1 MNVVSKMYQLIGHTP
16 MVQLPTP
23 ASSARVF
30 LKLEWFNPGGSVKD
44 RTALNMIQD
53 AMAKGL
59 LKPGDTIVEPTSG
72 NTGIGI
78 ALIAPQFGFH
88 SVIIMPDSVP
98 AEKIQLLK
106 AYGSK
111 VILTPKEQS
120 IQGSIDLADRLVQE
134 NGYIKLSQFDNPANS
149 MAHYLTTAVE
159 IAEQVPDVTHFVVT
173 TGTGGTA
180 MGIGRRLKELKGIRL
195 IGVEPKNS
203 AVIQGQP
210 AGMHKIQGTGPGFV
224 PGIVD
229 KTLFDEL
236 RTITDDQ
243 AIQMARSLAKEQGIL
258 GGFSTGSNVF
268 IALELANEL
277 GPSATI
283 VTLSPSNG
291 ERYLSSGLFEE
302 KK

>member
-1 MNVVSKMYQLIGHTP
+1 MHQLIGRTP

-23 ASSARVF
+23 PSSARVF

-59 LKPGDTIVEPTSG
+59 LKQGDTIVEPTSG

-78 ALIAPQFGFH
+78 ALIAPQFGLH

-98 AEKIQLLK
+98 EEKIQLLK
-106 AYGSK
+106 AYGVQ
-111 VILTPKEQS
+111 VILTPKEQG
-120 IQGSIDLADRLVQE
+120 IQGSIDKADQLVKE
-134 NGYIKLSQFDNPANS
+134 LGYVKLSQFDNPANS

-159 IAEQVPDVTHFVVT
+159 IAEQIPDVTHFVVT

-180 MGIGRRLKELKGIRL
+180 MGIGRRLKELKNIQL

-203 AVIQGQP
+203 AVIQGNP
-210 AGMHKIQGTGPGFV
+210 PGTHKIQGTGPGFI

-229 KTLFDEL
+229 KQLFDEL
-236 RTITDDQ
+236 RVISDED
-243 AIQMARSLAKEQGIL
+243 AIQTARSLAKEQGIL
-258 GGFSTGSNVF
+258 GGFSTGANVF
-268 IALELANEL
+268 TALKLAKEL

-291 ERYLSSGLFEE
+291 ERYLSTGLYE
-302 KK
+302 

>member
-1 MNVVSKMYQLIGHTP
+1 MHQLIGRTP

-23 ASSARVF
+23 PSSARVF

-59 LKPGDTIVEPTSG
+59 LKQGDTIVEPTSG

-78 ALIAPQFGFH
+78 ALIAPQFGLH

-98 AEKIQLLK
+98 EEKIQLLK
-106 AYGSK
+106 AYGVQ
-111 VILTPKEQS
+111 VILTPKEQG
-120 IQGSIDLADRLVQE
+120 IQGSIDKADLLVKE
-134 NGYIKLSQFDNPANS
+134 LGYVKLSQFDNPANS

-159 IAEQVPDVTHFVVT
+159 IAEQIPDVTHFVVT

-180 MGIGRRLKELKGIRL
+180 MGIGRRLKELKNIQL

-203 AVIQGQP
+203 AVIQGNP
-210 AGMHKIQGTGPGFV
+210 PGTHKIQGTGPGFI

-229 KTLFDEL
+229 KQLFDEL
-236 RTITDDQ
+236 RVISDED
-243 AIQMARSLAKEQGIL
+243 AIQTARSLAKEQGIL
-258 GGFSTGSNVF
+258 GGFSTGANVF
-268 IALELANEL
+268 TALKLAKEL

-291 ERYLSSGLFEE
+291 ERYLSTGLYE
-302 KK
+302 

>member
-1 MNVVSKMYQLIGHTP
+1 MNVVSQMYQLIGQTP

-23 ASSARVF
+23 PSSARVF

-53 AMAKGL
+53 AMARGV
-59 LKPGDTIVEPTSG
+59 LKTGDTIVEPTSG

-78 ALIAPQFGFH
+78 ALIAPQFGLQ

-98 AEKIQLLK
+98 AEKVQLLR
-106 AYGSK
+106 AYGAQ

-120 IQGSIDLADRLVQE
+120 IQGSIDRADQLVKE
-134 NGYIKLSQFDNPANS
+134 RGYVKLSQFDNPANS

-159 IAEQVPDVTHFVVT
+159 IAEQVPDITHFVVT

-180 MGIGRRLKELKGIRL
+180 MGIGRRLKELKGIKL

-203 AVIQGQP
+203 AVIQGNP
-210 AGMHKIQGTGPGFV
+210 PGMHKIQGTGPGFV

-229 KTLFDEL
+229 KQLFDEL
-236 RTITDDQ
+236 RVITDDQ
-243 AIQMARSLAKEQGIL
+243 AIQMARSLARDQGIL
-258 GGFSTGSNVF
+258 GGFSTGSNVYS
-268 IALELANEL
+268 ALELAKEL

-291 ERYLSSGLFEE
+291 ERYLSTGLFE
-302 KK
+302 

>member
-1 MNVVSKMYQLIGHTP
+1 MHQLIGRTP

-23 ASSARVF
+23 PSSARVF

-59 LKPGDTIVEPTSG
+59 LKQGDTIVEPTSG

-78 ALIAPQFGFH
+78 ALIAPQFGLH

-98 AEKIQLLK
+98 EEKIQLLK
-106 AYGSK
+106 AYGVQ
-111 VILTPKEQS
+111 VILTPKEQG
-120 IQGSIDLADRLVQE
+120 IQSSIDKADQLVKE
-134 NGYIKLSQFDNPANS
+134 LGYVKLSQFDNPANS

-159 IAEQVPDVTHFVVT
+159 IAEQIPDVTHFVVT

-180 MGIGRRLKELKGIRL
+180 MGIGRRLKELKNIQL

-203 AVIQGQP
+203 AVIQGNP
-210 AGMHKIQGTGPGFV
+210 PGTHKIQGTGPGFI

-229 KTLFDEL
+229 KQLFDEL
-236 RTITDDQ
+236 RVISDED
-243 AIQMARSLAKEQGIL
+243 AIQTARSLAKEQGIL
-258 GGFSTGSNVF
+258 GGFSTGANVF
-268 IALELANEL
+268 TALKLAKEL

-291 ERYLSSGLFEE
+291 ERYLSTGLYE
-302 KK
+302 

>member
-1 MNVVSKMYQLIGHTP
+1 MHQLIGRTP

-23 ASSARVF
+23 PSSARVF

-59 LKPGDTIVEPTSG
+59 LKQGDTIVEPTSG

-78 ALIAPQFGFH
+78 ALIAPQFGLH

-98 AEKIQLLK
+98 EEKIQLLK
-106 AYGSK
+106 AYGVQ
-111 VILTPKEQS
+111 VILTPKEQG
-120 IQGSIDLADRLVQE
+120 IQSSIDKADQLVKE
-134 NGYIKLSQFDNPANS
+134 LGYVKLSQFDNPANS

-159 IAEQVPDVTHFVVT
+159 IVEQIPDVTHFVVT

-180 MGIGRRLKELKGIRL
+180 MGIGRRLKELKNIQL

-203 AVIQGQP
+203 AVIQGNP
-210 AGMHKIQGTGPGFV
+210 PGTHKIQGTGPGFI

-229 KTLFDEL
+229 KQLFDEL
-236 RTITDDQ
+236 RVISDED
-243 AIQMARSLAKEQGIL
+243 AIQTARSLAKEQGIL
-258 GGFSTGSNVF
+258 GGFSTGANVF
-268 IALELANEL
+268 TALKLAKEL

-291 ERYLSSGLFEE
+291 ERYLSTGLFE
-302 KK
+302 

>member
-1 MNVVSKMYQLIGHTP
+1 MHQLIGRTP

-23 ASSARVF
+23 PSSARVF

-53 AMAKGL
+53 AMARGV
-59 LKPGDTIVEPTSG
+59 LKTGDTIVEPTSG

-78 ALIAPQFGFH
+78 ALIAPQFGLQ

-98 AEKIQLLK
+98 EEKIQLLK
-106 AYGSK
+106 AYGVQ

-120 IQGSIDLADRLVQE
+120 IQGSIDKADHLVKE
-134 NGYIKLSQFDNPANS
+134 LGYVKLSQFDNPANS

-159 IAEQVPDVTHFVVT
+159 IAEQIPDVTHFVVT

-180 MGIGRRLKELKGIRL
+180 MGIGRRLKELKGIQL

-203 AVIQGQP
+203 AVIQGNP
-210 AGMHKIQGTGPGFV
+210 PGTHKIQGTGPGFV

-229 KTLFDEL
+229 KQLFDEL
-236 RTITDDQ
+236 RVITDDQ

-258 GGFSTGSNVF
+258 GGFSTGANVYT
-268 IALELANEL
+268 ALELAREL
-277 GPSATI
+277 GPTATI

-291 ERYLSSGLFEE
+291 ERYLSTGLFE
-302 KK
+302 